1 MRRAITVAA
10 LVAALFVP
18 AVASAF
24 HQGQVVIGR
33 YRLPQNH
40 RFETTNAQGKYQ
52 VVDINQVPGLIDR
65 GQFVFDRTANT
76 WINHPNGSPIN
87 TAYLASGAS
96 ATAAAPSTSTPSS
109 STNQGGWQKI
119 HGSVQ
124 SVSGSTLT
132 LRTDDGRQLSVDM
145 GKVSPEIQQS
155 LRGGEGV
162 TVSAYQMS
170 GNNVT
175 AEYIQKDSSSGVSA
189 SPATK

>member
-1 MRRAITVAA
+1 MRRVITVAA
-10 LVAALFVP
+10 LVAAFFVP
-18 AVASAF
+18 AVSSAF
-24 HQGQVVIGR
+24 HQGEVVIGR

-96 ATAAAPSTSTPSS
+96 ATVAASSS
-109 STNQGGWQKI
+109 STNQGSWQKI

-189 SPATK
+189 SPASK